1 MVRATFD
8 LGNGSHVLIGR
19 AYAERTGLLTDGR
32 PVVVRTRR
40 RTRRRVRRQVVMLRS
55 LEIAGRRFNPG
66 AGARSTPQPT
76 ASAVNIGVALLRH
89 FVITT
94 DFAARAVWLQ
104 PQPAGDFRGD
114 AMRVIR
120 SAEYRR
126 MPWRNGLG
134 ETAEIA
140 ISPPGAALDQ
150 FEWRISMATIAAPGP
165 FSAFAGIDRTLTVL
179 SGAGFRLVLDAQP
192 AVELTPRSAPVSFR
206 GESEASA
213 QLIGG
218 PVTDLNVMTRR
229 DRCWHRVRRRAP
241 GARLPFEAA
250 TAMAAVFCVT
260 GPTASRPPAAAR
272 TRRARHAVDRCPAGS
287 A

>member
-1 MVRATFD
+1 
-8 LGNGSHVLIGR
+8 
-19 AYAERTGLLTDGR
+19 
-32 PVVVRTRR
+32 
-40 RTRRRVRRQVVMLRS
+40 
-55 LEIAGRRFNPG
+55 
-66 AGARSTPQPT
+66 
-76 ASAVNIGVALLRH
+76 
-89 FVITT
+89 
-94 DFAARAVWLQ
+94 
-104 PQPAGDFRGD
+104 
-114 AMRVIR
+114 MRVIR

-140 ISPPGAALDQ
+140 ISPAGAALDQ

-165 FSAFAGIDRTLTVL
+165 FSAFAGVDRTLTVL

-260 GPTASRPPAAAR
+260 GPISVEAAGGGLELGALD
-272 TRRARHAVDRCPAGS
+272 TLLIDAPQGALSAGGGAGS
-287 A
+287 LLLIEIGRL